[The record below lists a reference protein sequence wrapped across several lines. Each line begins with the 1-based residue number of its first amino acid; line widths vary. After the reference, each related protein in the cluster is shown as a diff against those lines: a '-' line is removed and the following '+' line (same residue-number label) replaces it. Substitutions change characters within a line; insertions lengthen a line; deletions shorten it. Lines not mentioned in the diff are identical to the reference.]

1 MNIVAGKHRVMT
13 ASLLL
18 QLSLY
23 VVTIIQ
29 LTSSQSTQ
37 DADTGGC
44 GRTDEVL
51 NQLMT
56 VNSQLMNA
64 VLQLQRDVAELK
76 TGSRQ
81 KNARG
86 KLIGP

>member
-1 MNIVAGKHRVMT
+1 M
-13 ASLLL
+13 LL
-18 QLSLY
+18 QLSMY

-29 LTSSQSTQ
+29 LTSSQSTYDVERQ
-37 DADTGGC
+37 EIDADTGSCC

-76 TGSRQ
+76 AGSRQ
-81 KNARG
+81 KDVRG
-86 KLIGP
+86 KTTRSSEF